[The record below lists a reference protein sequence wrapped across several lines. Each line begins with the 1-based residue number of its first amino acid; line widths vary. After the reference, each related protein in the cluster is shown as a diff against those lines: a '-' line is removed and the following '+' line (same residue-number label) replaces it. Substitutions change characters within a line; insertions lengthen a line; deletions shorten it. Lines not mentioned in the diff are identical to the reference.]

1 MKRRKT
7 STKTIIRRLVLKR
20 RIITLALF
28 VIFVI
33 SAIASPAAHVALPN
47 KLMVDHKII
56 VPPEGILLSNGARIG
71 GGQ

>member
-7 STKTIIRRLVLKR
+7 STKKIIRRLVLKR
-20 RIITLALF
+20 RINALTLFIIIVIGAF
-28 VIFVI
+28 V
-33 SAIASPAAHVALPN
+33 SPAAHVMPIP

-56 VPPEGILLSNGARIG
+56 VPPEGILFSNGAQIG